1 MQAPL
6 DSKCN
11 FLIFILLHSF
21 LSEPCFAIMV
31 PSEELGRHFSLA
43 PICSAFWVQHEGS
56 WMGPG
61 AFRGVADGGLSK
73 QADKLPRI
81 PLCAW
86 PLLRAARGPSDQ
98 TCQQWVSWHRGPL
111 PQ

>member
-21 LSEPCFAIMV
+21 LSEPCFAIIV

-61 AFRGVADGGLSK
+61 PFAVWQMVDYPNKRTNYLGF
-73 QADKLPRI
+73 
-81 PLCAW
+81 
-86 PLLRAARGPSDQ
+86 PSAPGH
-98 TCQQWVSWHRGPL
+98 C
-111 PQ
+111 